1 MFYFVLGNVYLTFKK
16 ADGICG
22 FWKFWNLEMFYP
34 PKGRLL
40 ADSKGVHL
48 FLLMFY
54 FVLGNVDLS
63 LKKADGI
70 CRFWKFLSR
79 PPTWHQILKP
89 IRMLVTSFDYIY
101 KRLHIWSIY
110 TQSIKKIE
118 GHFWYPIP
126 SHPIPS
132 IPSIPSH
139 PSVDLYVR
147 LLDPKNQKS
156 PTCCNFEIFDH
167 DP

>member
-54 FVLGNVDLS
+54 FVLGNVYLTF
-63 LKKADGI
+63 KKG
-70 CRFWKFLSR
+70 RWNMR
-79 PPTWHQILKP
+79 ILKILKSWNVLSP
-89 IRMLVTSFDYIY
+89 EGTSARRLQRGPFVFTYVLFCVRKRIFDIQ
-101 KRLHIWSIY
+101 KRSMEY
-110 TQSIKKIE
+110 ADFE
-118 GHFWYPIP
+118 
-126 SHPIPS
+126 
-132 IPSIPSH
+132 
-139 PSVDLYVR
+139 
-147 LLDPKNQKS
+147 
-156 PTCCNFEIFDH
+156 NFEILKCFIYGWMDGWM
-167 DP
+167 DGWGIKSVLKKSSYFVCI